1 MNGYAVKNSGEF
13 RSVDDASCCALDE
26 EFTTIQPV
34 VLAPTPDIDALRRVA
49 YADPINGSDRYLS
62 EAMSIVAAGGDWS
75 DAEVKLLQSKALEV
89 KEQIK
94 AMYPKTESE

>member
-1 MNGYAVKNSGEF
+1 MGYAVKQSGEC
-13 RSVDDASCCALDE
+13 RAVYDKSCCTDGE
-26 EFTTIQPV
+26 KFTTVQPV
-34 VLAPTPDIDALRRVA
+34 ITAPTPDIDALRRVA

-62 EAMSIVAAGGDWS
+62 EALSIVAGGGDWS

-94 AMYPKTESE
+94 AAYPKTEDK